1 MKLADSEKS
10 NLQTLEYLLGVVVE
24 NREQRCAEVRE
35 SARIRASESIKQAH
49 TSVRSRVHHHIVM
62 LREKYRERVSAAYA
76 RNQTMIRQHHQV
88 ADKECLEAA
97 WPILIDALKALWN
110 NPVSRHKWLVAAI
123 ERASSTF
130 LKDDWCIEH
139 PVSFSDEE
147 QKRLKHDCA
156 IMDGKTAALTA
167 CDDIEAGIRIVVD
180 GTVIDATLHGL
191 LQQRTAIEAMLIS
204 RVKQDMSSHD

>member
-10 NLQTLEYLLGVVVE
+10 NTQTLEYLLGVVVE
-24 NREQRCAEVRE
+24 NREQRCAEVGE

-49 TSVRSRVHHHIVM
+49 SSVRSRVHHHIVM
-62 LREKYRERVSAAYA
+62 LREKYRDRVSAAYA
-76 RNQTMIRQHHQV
+76 RNQTLIRQHRQL

-97 WPILIDALKALWN
+97 WPILMDALKAMWN
-110 NPVSRHKWLVAAI
+110 NPVSRYQWLAAAI
-123 ERASSTF
+123 ERASSTL

-139 PVSFSDEE
+139 PVSFSEEE
-147 QKRLKHDCA
+147 QKRLQHDFVNT
-156 IMDGKTAALTA
+156 DGKTAELKA

-191 LQQRTAIEAMLIS
+191 LQQRTKIEAMLIS
-204 RVKQDMSSHD
+204 RIKQDASRHD